1 MHAASVDIRCRYF
14 GFYMLEFIWGYFPLQ
29 EKMEVIKSQ
38 ENGLLLALGAQCT
51 TVFHNICI

>member
-1 MHAASVDIRCRYF
+1 
-14 GFYMLEFIWGYFPLQ
+14 MLEFIWGYFPLQ